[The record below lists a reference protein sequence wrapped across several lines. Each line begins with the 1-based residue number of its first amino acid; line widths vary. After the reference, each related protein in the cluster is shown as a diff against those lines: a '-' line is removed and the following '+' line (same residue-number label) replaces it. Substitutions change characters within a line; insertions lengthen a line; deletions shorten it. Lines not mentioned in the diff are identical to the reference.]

1 MSVRTE
7 KVGSVIKEA
16 IAEQFQ
22 KFKPDF
28 VDGMLSVVD
37 VKVSPDVSIA
47 KVYVSLFRT
56 ITDPVLIVKKL
67 NARSFEYRKRLGPM
81 VTLKILPELRFFLD
95 HTVGALEH
103 IDEVLKELKET
114 NKF

>member
-81 VTLKILPELRFFLD
+81 VTLKILPELRFLD